1 MATTVFV
8 YGSLKAGHSA
18 HGLLNGAERLADGV
32 LDGVQCIEHEGYPML
47 VAGDDAI
54 GGEVY
59 RVNAEQLL
67 TLDAYEEASLYL
79 LQYYGYLF
87 FLMILLGETYYLLH
101 TCFLPQHFV
110 LTATSIAITNS
121 T

>member
-32 LDGVQCIEHEGYPML
+32 LDGVQCIEHGGYPML

-54 GGEVY
+54 SGEVY

-67 TLDAYEEASLYL
+67 TLDAYEEAPEVYARVDRQL
-79 LQYYGYLF
+79 LDGRWVNVYVQAVDPG
-87 FLMILLGETYYLLH
+87 T
-101 TCFLPQHFV
+101 P
-110 LTATSIAITNS
+110 
-121 T
+121 

>member
-8 YGSLKAGHSA
+8 YGSLKVGHSA

-54 GGEVY
+54 SGEVY

-67 TLDAYEEASLYL
+67 TLDAYEEAPEVYARVERQLIDGRWVN
-79 LQYYGYLF
+79 GY
-87 FLMILLGETYYLLH
+87 MEAAQNQQ
-101 TCFLPQHFV
+101 PQAKDRSAKIM
-110 LTATSIAITNS
+110 LKP
-121 T
+121 